1 MHPSYQLLAD
11 KLHRQIDARTYLPGD
26 RLPSVRELAKDHGF
40 SLETV
45 LHAFR
50 LLENKGVVEARVRSG
65 FYVREPRLRLV
76 AAPTKT
82 QTIFRAKDVA
92 VSSLR
97 HQTVTFGTS
106 KHVVPLGL
114 SLLGSEVL
122 PARKLAQTAASA
134 ARRYPVETAN
144 QGPPAGLELLR
155 QQVAQRANAWGCF
168 LSPDDF
174 VITCGASE
182 ALHLALRAVSQPGD
196 IILVES
202 PTYFGVLEIIESLG
216 LRVVELATDP
226 VQGIDLGDLEN
237 ALQRFTRVAACVL
250 VTNYSNPLGYSLST
264 KTKRDLVRLLAR
276 FGVPLIEDDIFGELH
291 RPETERPKVA
301 KSFDQDGS
309 VILIGSFSKT
319 LAPGLRIG
327 WIVPGKFHDRVLELK
342 SATSLATPSLPQLTV
357 AEFLKFGSFDAHLRR
372 LRKFLAEQVYRFSC
386 AIAES
391 FPESTRI
398 SRPSGGF
405 LLWIELEEDFDAL
418 ELAAEALNRFRIA
431 VAPGNIFSATGER
444 YRNCLRISCGHAFS
458 AKFAEAVQ
466 TLGRLAWARS
476 SPPRRLEGSRFG
488 S

>member
-1 MHPSYQLLAD
+1 MDPSYQLLAD

-50 LLENKGVVEARVRSG
+50 LLENKGIVEARVRSG
-65 FYVREPRLRLV
+65 FYVREPKLRLV

-92 VSSLR
+92 VSALR

-106 KHVVPLGL
+106 KQVVPLGL

-134 ARRYPVETAN
+134 ARRYPVETCN
-144 QGPPAGLELLR
+144 QGPPAGIEPLR
-155 QQVAQRANAWGCF
+155 QQLAQRANGWGCF

-202 PTYFGVLEIIESLG
+202 PTYFGVLEIIQGLG

-226 VQGIDLGDLEN
+226 VQGIDLADLEN
-237 ALQRFTRVAACVL
+237 ALKRFPRVAACLL
-250 VTNYSNPLGYSLST
+250 VTNCSNPLGYSLST
-264 KTKRDLVRLLAR
+264 KTKQDLVRLVTR
-276 FGVPLIEDDIFGELH
+276 FGVPLIEDDIFGDLH

-301 KSFDQDGS
+301 KTFDPDGS

-319 LAPGLRIG
+319 LAPGLRVG

-342 SATSLATPSLPQLTV
+342 SATSLATPTLPQLTV

-372 LRKFLAEQVYRFSC
+372 LRKFLAEQVYRFSS
-386 AIAES
+386 AVAEN
-391 FPESTRI
+391 FPLSTRI

-405 LLWIELEEDFDAL
+405 ILWIELEEDFDAL
-418 ELAAEALNRFRIA
+418 QLAADALNKYRIA

-444 YRNCLRISCGHAFS
+444 YRNCFRISCGHAFS
-458 AKFAEAVQ
+458 PRFSEAIQ
-466 TLGRLAWARS
+466 TIGRLAA
-476 SPPRRLEGSRFG
+476 GSGATKRIAN
-488 S
+488 SR

>member
-1 MHPSYQLLAD
+1 
-11 KLHRQIDARTYLPGD
+11 
-26 RLPSVRELAKDHGF
+26 
-40 SLETV
+40 
-45 LHAFR
+45 
-50 LLENKGVVEARVRSG
+50 
-65 FYVREPRLRLV
+65 
-76 AAPTKT
+76 
-82 QTIFRAKDVA
+82 
-92 VSSLR
+92 
-97 HQTVTFGTS
+97 
-106 KHVVPLGL
+106 
-114 SLLGSEVL
+114 
-122 PARKLAQTAASA
+122 
-134 ARRYPVETAN
+134 
-144 QGPPAGLELLR
+144 LR

-196 IILVES
+196 IVLVES
-202 PTYFGVLEIIESLG
+202 PTYFGVLEIIQSLG

-226 VQGIDLGDLEN
+226 IQGIDLGDLEN
-237 ALQRFTRVAACVL
+237 ALQRFTRVAACLL
-250 VTNYSNPLGYSLST
+250 VTNFSNPLGYSLST

-301 KSFDQDGS
+301 KAFDQDGS

-319 LAPGLRIG
+319 LAPGLRVG

-342 SATSLATPSLPQLTV
+342 SATSLATASLPQLTV

-372 LRKFLAEQVYRFSC
+372 LRKFLAEQVYRFSS

-391 FPESTRI
+391 FPDSTRI

-405 LLWIELEEDFDAL
+405 LLWIELEEDFEAL
-418 ELAAEALNRFRIA
+418 ELAADALNRFRIA

-458 AKFAEAVQ
+458 PRFAEAIR
-466 TLGRLAWARS
+466 TLGLLAAR
-476 SPPRRLEGSRFG
+476 PGAARKIANNG
-488 S
+488 

>member
-1 MHPSYQLLAD
+1 
-11 KLHRQIDARTYLPGD
+11 
-26 RLPSVRELAKDHGF
+26 
-40 SLETV
+40 
-45 LHAFR
+45 
-50 LLENKGVVEARVRSG
+50 
-65 FYVREPRLRLV
+65 LV

-92 VSSLR
+92 ISTLR
-97 HQTVTFGTS
+97 HQTVTLGTS
-106 KHVVPLGL
+106 KQVIPLGL

-122 PARKLAQTAASA
+122 PVRKLAQTAASA
-134 ARRYPVETAN
+134 ARRYPGETSN
-144 QGPPAGLELLR
+144 QGPPAGIELLR
-155 QQVAQRANAWGCF
+155 QQLAQRANAWGCF

-182 ALHLALRAVSQPGD
+182 ALHLALRAVSEPGD

-202 PTYFGVLEIIESLG
+202 PTYFGVLEIIQSLG

-237 ALQRFTRVAACVL
+237 ALQRFTRVAACLL
-250 VTNYSNPLGYSLST
+250 VTNCSNPLGYSLST
-264 KTKRDLVRLLAR
+264 KTKHNLVRLLAR

-319 LAPGLRIG
+319 LAPGLRVG

-386 AIAES
+386 AIAAN
-391 FPESTRI
+391 FPGSTRI

-444 YRNCLRISCGHAFS
+444 YGNCFRVSCGHAFS
-458 AKFAEAVQ
+458 GKFAEAIQ
-466 TLGRLAWARS
+466 TLGRLATRS
-476 SPPRRLEGSRFG
+476 SAPRRMANTR
-488 S
+488 

>member
-1 MHPSYQLLAD
+1 
-11 KLHRQIDARTYLPGD
+11 
-26 RLPSVRELAKDHGF
+26 
-40 SLETV
+40 
-45 LHAFR
+45 
-50 LLENKGVVEARVRSG
+50 
-65 FYVREPRLRLV
+65 
-76 AAPTKT
+76 
-82 QTIFRAKDVA
+82 
-92 VSSLR
+92 
-97 HQTVTFGTS
+97 
-106 KHVVPLGL
+106 
-114 SLLGSEVL
+114 
-122 PARKLAQTAASA
+122 
-134 ARRYPVETAN
+134 
-144 QGPPAGLELLR
+144 
-155 QQVAQRANAWGCF
+155 
-168 LSPDDF
+168 
-174 VITCGASE
+174 
-182 ALHLALRAVSQPGD
+182 
-196 IILVES
+196 
-202 PTYFGVLEIIESLG
+202 VLEIIESLG

-444 YRNCLRISCGHAFS
+444 YRNCLRISFGHAFS
-458 AKFAEAVQ
+458 PKFAEAIQ

>member
-1 MHPSYQLLAD
+1 MDPSYQVLAD

-76 AAPTKT
+76 AAPNKT

-106 KHVVPLGL
+106 KHVIPLGL
-114 SLLGSEVL
+114 SLLGSEML

-134 ARRYPVETAN
+134 ARRYPAEAAN
-144 QGPPAGLELLR
+144 QGPPAGLEPLR

-196 IILVES
+196 IVLVES
-202 PTYFGVLEIIESLG
+202 PTYFGVLEIIQSLG
-216 LRVVELATDP
+216 LKVVELATDP
-226 VQGIDLGDLEN
+226 VQGVDLGDLGN
-237 ALQRFTRVAACVL
+237 ALQRFNRIAACVL
-250 VTNYSNPLGYSLST
+250 VTNCSNPLGYSLST

-291 RPETERPKVA
+291 RPEAERPKVA

-327 WIVPGKFHDRVLELK
+327 WMVPGKFHDRVLELK

-372 LRKFLAEQVYRFSC
+372 LRQFLAEQVYRFSC

-418 ELAAEALNRFRIA
+418 DLAAEALNRFRIA

-444 YRNCLRISCGHAFS
+444 YRNCLRISCGHTFS
-458 AKFAEAVQ
+458 PKFAEAVK
-466 TLGRLAWARS
+466 TVGRLAWARS
-476 SPPRRLEGSRFG
+476 SAPRRMANSR
-488 S
+488 